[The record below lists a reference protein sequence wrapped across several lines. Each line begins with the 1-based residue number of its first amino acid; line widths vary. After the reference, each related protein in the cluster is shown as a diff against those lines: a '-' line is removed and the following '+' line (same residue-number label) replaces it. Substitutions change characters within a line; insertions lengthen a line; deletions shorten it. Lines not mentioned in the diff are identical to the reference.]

1 MSSLTKISIGLSLT
15 ILKEFMSW
23 LFPYLLPFLKLIKLE
38 SLRTTW
44 DIPFDLFGRK
54 ENMTQKKTIIQ
65 TTYFLWN
72 IWEEISNN

>member
-54 ENMTQKKTIIQ
+54 ENMTQKKQ
-65 TTYFLWN
+65 
-72 IWEEISNN
+72 